1 MSEQFFGKVLCA
13 GCGEVHENPP
23 IEYVDPDMMGG
34 ATIFCPVLLEW
45 AKPVWEDDAE
55 KVITEEFLFKYV
67 AMPENKINTPKFVMV
82 QKHLKCRCGF
92 VPQDEGDAMYLVYD
106 YLQEQEWKC
115 GKCYRRHTEGRS
127 VG

>member
-1 MSEQFFGKVLCA
+1 MMAEQFFGKVLCA

-45 AKPVWEDDAE
+45 AKPVWEDEERVEQKVEDVAKIEAVAESLDAP
-55 KVITEEFLFKYV
+55 KVVL
-67 AMPENKINTPKFVMV
+67 V

-92 VPQDEGDAMYLVYD
+92 VPQDEGDAMYLTYD
-106 YLQEQEWKC
+106 YLGEQEWVC
-115 GKCYRRHTEGRS
+115 RECNERRQER
-127 VG
+127 

>member
-55 KVITEEFLFKYV
+55 KVDDVAKAEEAAEILDAPNV
-67 AMPENKINTPKFVMV
+67 VMA
-82 QKHLKCRCGF
+82 QKRLKCRCGF
-92 VPQDEGDAMYLVYD
+92 VPQEEGDAMYLAYD
-106 YLQEQEWKC
+106 YLGEQEWKC
-115 GKCYRRHTEGRS
+115 GKCYRRY
-127 VG
+127 VGGGEVG